1 MLLIVE
7 NIVDILRKVGIRIV
21 RFVVETMF
29 ENCFVGVLDTESQR
43 MLQPLRE
50 VGGGTLAG
58 DPDGERK
65 GSRVAFFH
73 SAARSYEYAKRPSW
87 SKTLSPISRKAS
99 PGRACPSC
107 A

>member
-43 MLQPLRE
+43 MLQPLR
-50 VGGGTLAG
+50 TWLRPDAKKPRLAG
-58 DPDGERK
+58 LGCGGAG
-65 GSRVAFFH
+65 GSV
-73 SAARSYEYAKRPSW
+73 
-87 SKTLSPISRKAS
+87 
-99 PGRACPSC
+99 GR
-107 A
+107 

>member
-29 ENCFVGVLDTESQR
+29 ENGLVGVFDTESQR
-43 MLQPLRE
+43 MLQSLRE
-50 VGGGTLAG
+50 VGVGTFAG

-65 GSRVAFFH
+65 RQPRGLFPLGGQVVRVCETSFVVEDLVADQQEGI
-73 SAARSYEYAKRPSW
+73 A
-87 SKTLSPISRKAS
+87 
-99 PGRACPSC
+99 GRACPSC